1 MIPAGRGIFM
11 QPYRIVIVISI
22 LLTVTIIAL
31 YIHFF
36 VINKS
41 NDHQKPLL
49 TAQAEGGPPPAKKTS
64 TVKKGEKS
72 LPLTDLPS
80 LNNSDDFIQENLK
93 SATPLPEFR
102 NWLKEKDIIRRF
114 VAIVDNMVN
123 GESPAANLKFLKP
136 EKAFQVIKNKNDLIL
151 DPNNYIRY
159 DRMITIIT
167 SLKTQTLIN
176 LFQQIEPLLDEA
188 YQKLGYPEKN
198 FRPAFFHALRVVLE
212 IPIISSPI
220 FLEKKVITYSF
231 EKQELENLNPAQKQI
246 LRLGPENILKI
257 QKKCREFIGLL
268 NSGSD

>member
-1 MIPAGRGIFM
+1 MIPSSRGISM
-11 QPYRIVIVISI
+11 QSYRIIIVISI

-49 TAQAEGGPPPAKKTS
+49 TAQAEGKPPPAKKPS
-64 TVKKGEKS
+64 TEKKP
-72 LPLTDLPS
+72 LPPTDFPPM
-80 LNNSDDFIQENLK
+80 NNSDNFIQESLK
-93 SATPLPEFR
+93 SASPLPEFR

-123 GESPAANLKFLKP
+123 GESPAVNLKFLKP
-136 EKAFQVIKNKNDLIL
+136 EKTFQIIKNKNDLIL

-167 SLKTQTLIN
+167 SLNTQTLIN

-188 YQKLGYPEKN
+188 YQKLGYPGGN
-198 FRPAFFHALRVVLE
+198 FRPAFFRALRVVLD
-212 IPIISSPI
+212 IPVINSPI
-220 FLEKKVITYSF
+220 LLEKKVITYSF

-268 NSGSD
+268 NSGSDQ

>member
-1 MIPAGRGIFM
+1 M
-11 QPYRIVIVISI
+11 QSYRIIIVISI
-22 LLTVTIIAL
+22 LLAATIIAL

-36 VINKS
+36 VINKD
-41 NDHQKPLL
+41 NDHRKPLL
-49 TAQAEGGPPPAKKTS
+49 TAQAEGKPPPAKKPS
-64 TVKKGEKS
+64 TEKKEEES
-72 LPLTDLPS
+72 LPPTDLPPMD
-80 LNNSDDFIQENLK
+80 NSDNFIRESLK
-93 SATPLPEFR
+93 SASPLPEFR

-136 EKAFQVIKNKNDLIL
+136 EKTFQVIKNKNDLIL

-159 DRMITIIT
+159 DRMITIIA

-188 YQKLGYPEKN
+188 YQKLGYPGKN
-198 FRPAFFHALRVVLE
+198 FRPAFFRVLRVVLE
-212 IPIISSPI
+212 ISVISSPI
-220 FLEKKVITYSF
+220 LLEKKVITYAF
-231 EKQELENLNPAQKQI
+231 KKKELENLNPAQKQI

-268 NSGSD
+268 NSGSDQ